1 MKTITASER
10 KTLIRLASTLP
21 VGDDTRT
28 AILSALSNV
37 HEVDVREAGRTWY
50 GPAPQPAGP
59 AKPNGNWT
67 TKDLGDKCW
76 SYLPEKDRKD
86 SDRCY
91 TGAGGGG
98 APGSNAGTNG
108 SSARKKYNES
118 YIKKRWKDEPKK
130 D

>member
-10 KTLIRLASTLP
+10 TTLIRLASSLP
-21 VGDDTRT
+21 VGDDTRK
-28 AILSALSNV
+28 AILHTMTHL

-50 GPAPQPAGP
+50 GPSPQDAGP

-67 TKDLGDKCW
+67 TKNLGDKCW
-76 SYLPEKDRKD
+76 SYLPEKDRKE

-91 TGAGGGG
+91 TGVTEG

-108 SSARKKYNES
+108 SDERKKYNES
-118 YIKKRWKDEPKK
+118 YIKKRWKDEKKK